1 MPDREEFISS
11 FSGTQIDSSVS
22 KVLSDDVKDTT
33 ARNSIA
39 TLQSTINGMS
49 AVSLGAVP
57 QYSTLPTAAAQW
69 VNKIVQYVGS
79 TASGRTQGYF
89 YKCNQSG
96 STYSWGAINVQ
107 ANLTVDSAMST
118 TSTNPV
124 QNKIAKAAIDAV
136 QTNLNTE
143 ITNRTNAVSGITG
156 AKGAANGYA
165 SLDANTKVTAAQA
178 SARVQSA
185 SSSKTLAL
193 ADAGTFIYV
202 SSTSNLTITIPTNA
216 SVAFPV
222 GTEIE
227 FCRWNTGAVTFAAAS
242 GVTLVSANS
251 LKSISVRYAT
261 AGLKQV
267 AANTWLL
274 SGSLA

>member
-1 MPDREEFISS
+1 MPDREEYLSS
-11 FSGTQIDSSVS
+11 YSGLQIDTAIGNVMTNSAVDGVARSS
-22 KVLSDDVKDTT
+22 LT
-33 ARNSIA
+33 N
-39 TLQSTINGMS
+39 LQNTVNGMS
-49 AVSLGAVP
+49 AVSLGAVA
-57 QYSTLPTAAAQW
+57 QYTNMPTAAAQW
-69 VNKIVQYVGS
+69 GGKVIQYIGS
-79 TASGRTQGYF
+79 TSGGYTRGYF
-89 YKCNQSG
+89 YRCSNDANQV
-96 STYSWGAINVQ
+96 YSWNAINVQ
-107 ANLTVDSAMST
+107 APPTIDSSMST
-118 TSTNPV
+118 SSTNPV
-124 QNKIAKAAIDAV
+124 QNKVAKAAIDAV

-185 SSSKTLAL
+185 SSSKTLAA

-202 SSTSNLTITIPTNA
+202 SSTSNLTITIP
-216 SVAFPV
+216 SGVFPV

-227 FCRWNTGAVTFAAAS
+227 FCRWNTGGVTFAAAS
-242 GVTLVSANS
+242 GVTLVSANN

-267 AANTWLL
+267 ASNTWLL